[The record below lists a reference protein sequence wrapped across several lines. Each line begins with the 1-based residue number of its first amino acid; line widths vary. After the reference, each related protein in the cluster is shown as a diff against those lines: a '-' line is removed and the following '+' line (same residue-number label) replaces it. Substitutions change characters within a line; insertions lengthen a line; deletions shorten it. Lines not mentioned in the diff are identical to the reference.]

1 MRAPLLALG
10 PAAKLATPC
19 AARHDSHSLDR
30 RCFGVSVTGSKTTIF
45 DTDSEGME
53 VGMAD
58 MNKFA
63 EQVIDLAERFADI
76 TDAAQG
82 KGNRKGVGTR
92 WLVLPVAGA
101 GLYALGTNGSFTRK
115 TKKVMNQA
123 KARASELPSDLMNR
137 VEEVSGV
144 SGEPPEEWCPPDRA
158 EVSSES
164 EPSDSESEPPQ
175 D

>member
-1 MRAPLLALG
+1 
-10 PAAKLATPC
+10 
-19 AARHDSHSLDR
+19 
-30 RCFGVSVTGSKTTIF
+30 
-45 DTDSEGME
+45 ME
-53 VGMAD
+53 VGMA
-58 MNKFA
+58 NINRFA
-63 EQVIDLAERFADI
+63 EQLIDLAERFADI

-123 KARASELPSDLMNR
+123 KTRASELPSDLMNR

-144 SGEPPEEWCPPDRA
+144 A
-158 EVSSES
+158 ENRPKNGARRTGQKSARSQSRQTRSQSRRKTSSAR
-164 EPSDSESEPPQ
+164 
-175 D
+175 